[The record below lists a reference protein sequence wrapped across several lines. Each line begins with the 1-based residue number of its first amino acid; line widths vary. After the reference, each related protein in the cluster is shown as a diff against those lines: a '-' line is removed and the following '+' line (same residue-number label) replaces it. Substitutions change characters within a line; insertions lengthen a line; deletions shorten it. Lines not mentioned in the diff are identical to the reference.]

1 MFSSQAERTTDREE
15 LKRKAIEFLQKHYI
29 RYNPKD
35 ELPENFYML
44 EPNSNNGMKK
54 IYMPKRGRELDDDIH
69 VMYNN
74 LSDGKIHQPVVTE
87 YRIWKDI
94 DPIWYR
100 KISIFGNSAR
110 KAVLGGTK
118 RNYKRKRQRKTR
130 KS

>member
-1 MFSSQAERTTDREE
+1 MFSSKAERTTDREE
-15 LKRKAIEFLQKHYI
+15 LKKKAIDFLDKHYI

-44 EPNSNNGMKK
+44 ESNSINGMKK
-54 IYMPKRGRELDDDIH
+54 IYMPKSGREMDEDIH

-74 LSDGKIHQPVVTE
+74 LTDGKMHKPVVTE
-87 YRIWKDI
+87 YRIWKNI

-110 KAVLGGTK
+110 KAVLGGKHKKT
-118 RNYKRKRQRKTR
+118 RRRHRKTR
-130 KS
+130 R